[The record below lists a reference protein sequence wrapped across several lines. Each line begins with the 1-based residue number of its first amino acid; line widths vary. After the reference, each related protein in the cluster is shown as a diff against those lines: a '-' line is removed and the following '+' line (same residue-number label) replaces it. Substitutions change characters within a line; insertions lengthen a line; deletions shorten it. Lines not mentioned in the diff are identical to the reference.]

1 MTVLL
6 NGEPFETPFEYP
18 AELLEGLPV
27 EATEIYPEELANT
40 PFMQKVL
47 NAHEE
52 RKASVESIVDSWGEE
67 AKNSNTESEQ

>member
-18 AELLEGLPV
+18 AKLLEELPI

-47 NAHEE
+47 KANEA
-52 RKASVESIVDSWGEE
+52 RKAFIERMIDSWDEE
-67 AKNSNTESEQ
+67 AKNNNTESEQ